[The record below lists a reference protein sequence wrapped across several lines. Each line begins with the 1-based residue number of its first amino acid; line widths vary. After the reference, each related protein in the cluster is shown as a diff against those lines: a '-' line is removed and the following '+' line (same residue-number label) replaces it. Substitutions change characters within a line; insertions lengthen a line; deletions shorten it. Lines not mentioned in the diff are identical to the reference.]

1 MLLDLLLEEQLKLL
15 ELLDMLLRLELNL
28 LLELQ
33 EHLVDD
39 NGEEHDELS
48 DGELLDVQL
57 DDLLE
62 DLLE

>member
-1 MLLDLLLEEQLKLL
+1 MLP
-15 ELLDMLLRLELNL
+15 RLELNL